1 MNRLQPN
8 HKSSFELFHSP
19 FKRALVLSLLLAAVT
34 LAVYSPVSR
43 NGFINLDDDTYILNN
58 PHLRAGL
65 TWNTLKWSLTSFE
78 WDNWYPLTWLSH
90 ALDYSLFGARASG
103 HHMVNAILHSLN
115 AAILFW
121 LLYSATG
128 FPWRSLLVAALFALH
143 PINVESVAWAAE
155 RKNVLSMLFF
165 LLGLAAYGW
174 YARRPG
180 LSRYALVFL
189 LFILALM
196 SKPQVVTF
204 PFLLLLWDFWPLCRV
219 AGWTS
224 PQNPEEQETVAQV
237 SLPKLLLEKVPL
249 LLLAIA
255 DAALTVLAQRYG
267 HAMHGAYYSLL
278 NRVGNTLI
286 SYVRY
291 LIFAVWPLNLAAFY
305 PHPTKL
311 FPLSKVAASLFLLIV
326 VTLVAVWQ
334 RRRQPYLLVGWF
346 WFLGA
351 MLPMI
356 GLVQVGQQAMADRY
370 AYIPYIGLFLMLVW
384 TLEEGAHQ
392 RIPPWALG
400 TAAAAA
406 LIALSFL
413 THREIGYWRDSQT
426 LWSRAL
432 AVTQDN
438 NVAHDS
444 LARFLVMD
452 GRSEEAVS
460 HVRASL
466 TIDPHDLQAT
476 MILGTYEH
484 SRGNY
489 GEAINLYKLVLLHAD
504 NPDMRADAFTNLG
517 SAYRQVGDTADAKPC
532 FEQSL
537 RLSPNRPIALV
548 GLGLIALHDGDY
560 PGAARQFSQAM
571 KLQPTDVG
579 YLLLARAIELEGQAD
594 QAQAL
599 RQRVNQI
606 SPDFAAAQKEANSLL
621 ANNLP

>member
-19 FKRALVLSLLLAAVT
+19 FKRALVLSLLLAVVT
-34 LAVYSPVSR
+34 LAVYSPVTR

-90 ALDYSLFGARASG
+90 ALDYSLFGARAGG
-103 HHMVNAILHSLN
+103 HHLVNAILHSLS

-128 FPWRSLLVAALFALH
+128 FPWRSFLVAALFALH

-165 LLGLAAYGW
+165 LLALAAYGW

-180 LSRYALVFL
+180 LSRYGLVFL
-189 LFILALM
+189 LFLLALM

-204 PFLLLLWDFWPLCRV
+204 PFLLLLWDFWPLRRV

-224 PQNPEEQETVAQV
+224 PQGPEEQGTVSQV

-255 DAALTVLAQRYG
+255 NASLTVLAQRYG

-278 NRVGNTLI
+278 NRVENTLV

-311 FPLSKVAASLFLLIV
+311 FPLSKVVASLFLLVV
-326 VTLVAVWQ
+326 VTVVAVWQ
-334 RRRQPYLLVGWF
+334 YRRRPYLIVGWF

-384 TLEEGAHQ
+384 TLAEWGA
-392 RIPPWALG
+392 RRKIPALALG

-406 LIALSFL
+406 LIALGFL

-426 LWSRAL
+426 LWSRTL
-432 AVTQDN
+432 VVTQDN

-444 LARFLVMD
+444 LARFLVLD

-466 TIDPHDLQAT
+466 VIDPHDLQAT

-484 SRGNY
+484 SRGHY
-489 GEAINLYKLVLLHAD
+489 AEAINLYKLVLLHAD
-504 NPDMRADAFTNLG
+504 DPDIRADAFTNLG
-517 SAYRQVGDTADAKPC
+517 SAYRQLGDNADAKPC
-532 FEQSL
+532 FEQAL
-537 RLSPNRPIALV
+537 RLSPNHPIALV
-548 GLGLIALHDGDY
+548 GLGLIALHGGDY
-560 PGAARQFSQAM
+560 PEAARQFSQAM

-579 YLLLARAIELEGQAD
+579 YLLLARAIELEGHAD

-599 RQRVNQI
+599 RQRVSQL
-606 SPDFAAAQKEANSLL
+606 SPDFAAAQKEANNLL
-621 ANNLP
+621 SSN